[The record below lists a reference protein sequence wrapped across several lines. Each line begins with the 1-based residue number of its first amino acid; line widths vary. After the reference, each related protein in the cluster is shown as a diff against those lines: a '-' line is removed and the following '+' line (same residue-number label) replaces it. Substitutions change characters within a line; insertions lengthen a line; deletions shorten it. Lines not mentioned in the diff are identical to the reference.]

1 MSHGLRGFC
10 GFNLRHPRHP
20 RLALSLFALL
30 IPASGIALLQVRNSK
45 TAVVASD
52 PAMELQQK
60 INSGTVKLEFEPD
73 HGYLQSLLKHLKI
86 PVSSQTLVFSK
97 SSFELGLISPSNPR
111 ALYFNDESYVSWI
124 PNSSIMEIASVDPHA
139 GAMFY
144 TLNNQDEPSG
154 PKFERK
160 TEECLVCHDT
170 FQASTPVP
178 RLLMLSVLPNPS
190 GNAIKAAALITNDE
204 SPLRERW
211 GGWYVTGRHGRQRH
225 LGNTIVKASEIEI
238 DNIKNYIARMDL
250 SRGAN
255 VTDLSSRFDTKPYLS
270 RHSDI
275 VALMVLGHQTH
286 VHNLMNFARY
296 ALQSAL
302 QEKQDST
309 AALDLVKD
317 DLEKIVRAMLFS
329 GEAALTEPI
338 SGTSGFAAEF
348 ANQGPRDSHGR
359 SLRDLDLKQ
368 RLFRYPLS
376 YVIYS
381 KMFDQMPRP
390 ITDYVTRR
398 LGEVLS
404 GEDKSADFAHLSKAD
419 REAILGIVRETKPG
433 FFR

>member
-1 MSHGLRGFC
+1 
-10 GFNLRHPRHP
+10 
-20 RLALSLFALL
+20 
-30 IPASGIALLQVRNSK
+30 
-45 TAVVASD
+45 
-52 PAMELQQK
+52 
-60 INSGTVKLEFEPD
+60 
-73 HGYLQSLLKHLKI
+73 
-86 PVSSQTLVFSK
+86 
-97 SSFELGLISPSNPR
+97 
-111 ALYFNDESYVSWI
+111 
-124 PNSSIMEIASVDPHA
+124 
-139 GAMFY
+139 
-144 TLNNQDEPSG
+144 
-154 PKFERK
+154 
-160 TEECLVCHDT
+160 
-170 FQASTPVP
+170 
-178 RLLMLSVLPNPS
+178 MLSVLPNPS

-381 KMFDQMPRP
+381 KMFDQMLRP

-419 REAILGIVRETKPG
+419 L
-433 FFR
+433 